1 MLAGT
6 TKMRVVGKH
15 VHAEMLAKRCLAMVW
30 VIHSDKLNLEFS
42 NHTGKL
48 HHLTVQIARSAK

>member
-1 MLAGT
+1 
-6 TKMRVVGKH
+6 MRVVGKH